1 MKLDDRKIIH
11 RAMARRGTETILLII
26 GIALGIGAAVIGITL
41 ISQSTA
47 EMNKTLQKPEFR
59 TIVVNTGIYSEE
71 TPLMRMKKDNEQIML
86 TPVDLEARDEAPDVD
101 YGFVMNYWGMK
112 FGDMGSDGKRTAG
125 KTKEAAEGPQPVL
138 DWLRGLQVSPEF
150 FAMMKVQAV
159 EGSLFTEADMTGGEK
174 LLILGSELGKTL
186 YADGLAMGRRVTSWD
201 GIYTISGI
209 LEPTGN
215 EEYDMAGFTQPPGM
229 EFYEKMAGL
238 SGKDDG
244 ADVNIGFGVEDSKDL
259 NQAKIQLES
268 WFNRKYGEG
277 NVNIEVPRERMEAA
291 QMQNSRLVIII
302 LFLAL
307 AGLFTASINVSN
319 ILLSR
324 AMRRQKSVGILMAL
338 GSTRRNIFNLFFS
351 EALIIGAIG
360 AVLGTG
366 FSLAVLPA
374 LNKSLEIESLS
385 PFYLIIGIVSALL
398 ITMGLTVFPAV
409 QASKVPAAEA
419 MRNE

>member
-59 TIVVNTGIYSEE
+59 TIVVHTEMYSKE
-71 TPLMRMKKDNEQIML
+71 TPLMGMKEDNEQIML
-86 TPVDLEARDEAPDVD
+86 TPVDLEARNEAPDVD

-112 FGDMGSDGKRTAG
+112 FGAKGNDGKRIAG
-125 KTKEAAEGPQPVL
+125 RTKEETEGPQPVL
-138 DWLRGLQVSPEF
+138 DWLRGFQVSPEF
-150 FAMMKVQAV
+150 FAMMKVQAA
-159 EGSLFTEADMTGGEK
+159 EGSLFTEADMTSGEK

-186 YADGLAMGRRVTSWD
+186 YADGLALGRRVTSWD

-238 SGKDDG
+238 RGNKDG
-244 ADVNIGFGVEDSKDL
+244 ATVNIGFGVEDSKDF

-277 NVNIEVPRERMEAA
+277 NVKIEVPREEVEAS
-291 QMQNSRLVIII
+291 QMRNSRLVIII
-302 LFLAL
+302 LF
-307 AGLFTASINVSN
+307 
-319 ILLSR
+319 SR

-351 EALIIGAIG
+351 EALIIGGIG

-374 LNKSLEIESLS
+374 LNKSLMIESLS
-385 PFYLIIGIVSALL
+385 PFYLVLGVVSAWL